1 MIDANQIAAE
11 FCELVRIDSLSGE
24 EAAVAE
30 VLVAKLQALGL
41 TVERDNAGAAIGGQ
55 CGNIIARL
63 PANDPAK
70 PTIMLNAH
78 MDTVKPGQGIEPI
91 VEGDIIHTDG
101 STILGADDKAGVS
114 IILAGLREIIAE
126 NVPHG
131 ELEAVITIAEEI
143 GLFGALH
150 LDYARIKS
158 QFALVFDGG
167 RERGIMTTAAPAA
180 AKLTFNVFGVAAHA
194 GVCPEKGSSAIL
206 AASRAIAGMKL
217 GRLDDETTANVGII
231 QGGAARNIVPDHC
244 RVDGE
249 ARSHDQAKLTT
260 QIAHMRER
268 FAQACTEVPGTR
280 VEVEEESSYKSFNL
294 AADDPLVM
302 LVSNA
307 ARALGIEPRM
317 EVGGGGSDANVFNA
331 RGIPAIILAT
341 GPADVHTLQESVAI
355 SKMVEG
361 ARWLVETVR
370 EA

>member
-1 MIDANQIAAE
+1 MIDPSLLTSE

-30 VLVAKLQALGL
+30 VLVAKLQAMGL
-41 TVERDNAGAAIGGQ
+41 TVERDDAGAAIGGQ

-63 PANDPAK
+63 PANDPAR
-70 PTIMLNAH
+70 PTLMLNAH
-78 MDTVKPGQGIEPI
+78 MDTVKPGQGIQPI
-91 VEGDIIHTDG
+91 VDGDIIRTDG
-101 STILGADDKAGVS
+101 TTILGADDKAGVS
-114 IILAGLREIIAE
+114 IILAGLREIIAA

-131 ELEAVITIAEEI
+131 DLEVVITIAEEI
-143 GLFGALH
+143 GLFGALY
-150 LDYARIKS
+150 LDYSRIRS

-180 AKLTFNVFGVAAHA
+180 AKLTFEVAGVAAHA
-194 GVCPEKGSSAIL
+194 GVCPEKGSSAII

-217 GRLDDETTANVGII
+217 GRLDDETTSNIGII

-249 ARSHDQAKLTT
+249 ARSHDPAKLAA
-260 QIAHMRER
+260 QIAHMREC
-268 FAQACTEVPGTR
+268 FARACAEVPGTS
-280 VEVEEESSYKSFNL
+280 VQVEEESSYRSFNL
-294 AADDPLVM
+294 APDDPLVV
-302 LVSNA
+302 LVANA

-341 GPADVHTLQESVAI
+341 GPSDVHTLQESVAI
-355 SKMVEG
+355 SKMIES
-361 ARWLVETVR
+361 AQWLVEAVR
-370 EA
+370 QS

>member
-1 MIDANQIAAE
+1 MIDASQIASE

-24 EAAVAE
+24 EAAVADA
-30 VLVAKLQALGL
+30 LVAKLQALGL
-41 TVERDNAGAAIGGQ
+41 TVERDAAGDAIGGQ

-63 PANDPAK
+63 PATDPAK

-78 MDTVKPGQGIEPI
+78 MDTVKPGEGIVPI
-91 VEGDIIHTDG
+91 VEGDIIHSDG
-101 STILGADDKAGVS
+101 STILGADDKAGIA
-114 IILAGLREIIAE
+114 IILAGVREIIAAE
-126 NVPHG
+126 VPHG
-131 ELEAVITIAEEI
+131 DLEVVITIAEEI
-143 GLFGALH
+143 GLFGALY

-180 AKLTFNVFGVAAHA
+180 AKLTFTVSGVAAHA
-194 GVCPEKGSSAIL
+194 GVCPEKGSNAIL
-206 AASRAIAGMKL
+206 AASRAIAAMKL
-217 GRLDDETTANVGII
+217 GRLDAETTANIGII

-249 ARSHDQAKLTT
+249 ARSHDQAKLTA
-260 QIAHMRER
+260 QIAHMRECFTR
-268 FAQACTEVPGTR
+268 ACGDVPGTS
-280 VEVEEESSYKSFNL
+280 VTVDEESSYKSFNL
-294 AADDPLVM
+294 AADDPLVV

-307 ARALGIEPRM
+307 ARALGIDPKM

-355 SKMVEG
+355 SKMAES

-370 EA
+370 QS